1 MEPYSTEPVTLIE
14 EVFPQDTNSYN
25 TLFGGRLLSLMDKAA
40 GIVCA
45 KFAPREFVTISIDT
59 LEFKA
64 PAWQGDLIEVT
75 GQIVFTSNRTACAKV
90 TAWAM
95 SKSDWTKTEICQG
108 YFFMI
113 AIDSN
118 MRPIPI
124 PQFTPESE
132 KEMADWETAKAIREH
147 MLSRK
152 NK

>member
-1 MEPYSTEPVTLIE
+1 M
-14 EVFPQDTNSYN
+14 
-25 TLFGGRLLSLMDKAA
+25 
-40 GIVCA
+40 
-45 KFAPREFVTISIDT
+45 TISIDT

-64 PAWQGDLIEVT
+64 PARQGDLIEVT
-75 GQIVFTSNRTACAKV
+75 GKIVFTSNRTACAKV

-113 AIDSN
+113 AIDSM

-124 PQFTPESE
+124 PQFSAETDEE
-132 KEMADWETAKAIREH
+132 KADWETAKGIREH